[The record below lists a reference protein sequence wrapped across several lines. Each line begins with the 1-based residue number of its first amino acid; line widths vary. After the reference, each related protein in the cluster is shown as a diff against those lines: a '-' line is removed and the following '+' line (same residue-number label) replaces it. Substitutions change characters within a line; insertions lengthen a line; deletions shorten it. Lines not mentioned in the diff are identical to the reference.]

1 MCSKRLLLYFQKWPK
16 CYTKKTESRRS
27 NGHDVCSHRQL
38 LSSDKFPQDFTQF
51 SWSFGH
57 WKLFN
62 LLRSR
67 ITVSYSPKGNL
78 QCIFIRPFYYRT
90 FPVWSR
96 ILHTFAMLLM
106 ILNSSMNILFYGIF
120 NAQFRKVART
130 FIKRENEGSV
140 RPRQL
145 RNASQTNHQKQ
156 ENIEPEEIAC
166 VWTEV
171 FDLFHWLKR
180 IDLYKETWQNH

>member
-1 MCSKRLLLYFQKWPK
+1 
-16 CYTKKTESRRS
+16 
-27 NGHDVCSHRQL
+27 
-38 LSSDKFPQDFTQF
+38 
-51 SWSFGH
+51 
-57 WKLFN
+57 
-62 LLRSR
+62 
-67 ITVSYSPKGNL
+67 
-78 QCIFIRPFYYRT
+78 
-90 FPVWSR
+90 
-96 ILHTFAMLLM
+96 M

-130 FIKRENEGSV
+130 FIQRQNEGSV
-140 RPRQL
+140 RPGQL

>member
-1 MCSKRLLLYFQKWPK
+1 M
-16 CYTKKTESRRS
+16 
-27 NGHDVCSHRQL
+27 
-38 LSSDKFPQDFTQF
+38 
-51 SWSFGH
+51 
-57 WKLFN
+57 
-62 LLRSR
+62 
-67 ITVSYSPKGNL
+67 
-78 QCIFIRPFYYRT
+78 
-90 FPVWSR
+90 WSR

-130 FIKRENEGSV
+130 FIKRQNEGSV

-166 VWTEV
+166 V
-171 FDLFHWLKR
+171 
-180 IDLYKETWQNH
+180 